1 MRAFVVKET
10 NKAIVPVLEDKI
22 NNLTKPKGS
31 LGRLE
36 ELAIQLGTIQQT
48 LSPKLNKPQN
58 IIYAADHGIVKEG
71 VSFSAPE
78 VTRQMIYNFI
88 KGGAGVNMFAR
99 QHHFGLKL
107 VDCGVNGDFGVL
119 EGLIDRKIRKGTSNF
134 RYEAAM
140 SEEEFERAIEIGAE
154 IVDMVYAEG
163 TNVVSFGAM
172 GIANTSPSS
181 VWMSYFTGI
190 DLKQCVGAGSGL
202 ASDGIKHKYEV
213 LKASMENYTGD
224 GSTEDILRYFGG
236 FEMVAA
242 VGGMLRAAELGM
254 VIIVD
259 GFIMTNCVLAARKCC
274 PAVTDYCV
282 YGHQGDE
289 TGHKLLLD
297 YLEAKPLLNLGLRL
311 GEGTGAI
318 CAYPLLESAVRMINE
333 MASFKQAEV
342 TKYF

>member
-140 SEEEFERAIEIGAE
+140 SE
-154 IVDMVYAEG
+154 
-163 TNVVSFGAM
+163 
-172 GIANTSPSS
+172 
-181 VWMSYFTGI
+181 
-190 DLKQCVGAGSGL
+190 
-202 ASDGIKHKYEV
+202 
-213 LKASMENYTGD
+213 
-224 GSTEDILRYFGG
+224 
-236 FEMVAA
+236 
-242 VGGMLRAAELGM
+242 
-254 VIIVD
+254 
-259 GFIMTNCVLAARKCC
+259 
-274 PAVTDYCV
+274 
-282 YGHQGDE
+282 
-289 TGHKLLLD
+289 
-297 YLEAKPLLNLGLRL
+297 
-311 GEGTGAI
+311 
-318 CAYPLLESAVRMINE
+318 
-333 MASFKQAEV
+333 
-342 TKYF
+342 